1 MDALWQPGPGARVI
15 VAMHGT
21 GGSPEDLVSWARL
34 ADPEASILAPAGDV
48 LENGLYRRFFARM
61 PDGRFD
67 LPDLVKRADAFAE
80 WLRGQGAEKGFDPA
94 EAAVIG
100 YSNGANMAA
109 SVMLRHDGL
118 FRDALLLRTMLP
130 FQPHPE
136 HHLRGRRITLACGQS
151 DPYLGPDEAPAL
163 AELYEALGA
172 EVKTTWHPG
181 GHELGQADWDAAKTF
196 LD

>member
-1 MDALWQPGPGARVI
+1 MEALWKPGPSPRVI

-21 GGSPEDLVSWARL
+21 GGGPEDLVPWARH
-34 ADPEASILAPAGDV
+34 ASARCSILAPAGDV
-48 LENGLYRRFFARM
+48 LENGLHRRFFARM

-67 LPDLVKRADAFAE
+67 LPDLFRRADAFAE
-80 WLRGQGAEKGFDPA
+80 WLRGQAQEKGFDPA
-94 EAAVIG
+94 ETTVIG

-109 SVMLRHDGL
+109 AVMLRHEGI
-118 FRDALLLRTMLP
+118 FQDALLLRTMLP

-163 AELYEALGA
+163 ARLYEDLGA
-172 EVKTTWHPG
+172 AVKTTWHPG
-181 GHELGQADWDAAKTF
+181 GHELGEADWDAAKTF

>member
-1 MDALWQPGPGARVI
+1 MEAIWQPGQSGRVI
-15 VAMHGT
+15 LAMHGT
-21 GGSPEDLVSWARL
+21 GGGPEDLIPWAKL

-48 LENGLYRRFFARM
+48 LENGVHRRFFARM

-67 LPDLVKRADAFAE
+67 LPDLVQRADGFAT
-80 WLRGQGAEKGFDPA
+80 WLRAQGEDKGFDPA

-109 SVMLRHDGL
+109 AVMLRHERL

-136 HHLRGRRITLACGQS
+136 HHLRGRSIVLACGQS
-151 DPYLGPDEAPAL
+151 DPYLGPEEAPAL

-172 EVKTTWHPG
+172 KVKLTWHPG
-181 GHELGQADWDAAKTF
+181 GHELGEVDWAAAKTF